1 MIRKYSSIGSILF
14 LILACCFWFF
24 SGNLFSMNSF
34 WGGNILLGLFGLSL
48 ILAIIGKGILRVLS
62 LVGLLGIAIVVFLFA
77 IGLNGG

>member
-1 MIRKYSSIGSILF
+1 MIRKYSSIDSILF
-14 LILACCFWFF
+14 LILACCFWF
-24 SGNLFSMNSF
+24 SGNLFSMNGF